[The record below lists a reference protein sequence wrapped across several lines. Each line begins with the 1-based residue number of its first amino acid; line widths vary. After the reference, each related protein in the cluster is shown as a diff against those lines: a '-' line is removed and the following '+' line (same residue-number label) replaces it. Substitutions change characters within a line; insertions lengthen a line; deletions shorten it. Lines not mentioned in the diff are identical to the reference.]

1 MTLHKNAKPAFFH
14 LIFLANLFS
23 KDVGPWKLKRAP
35 KFQNLGQGLETYYF
49 SNSQTFASGLDLN
62 SQITVSYSQ
71 LVLLYLLICCLRIGY
86 DKVFKRDK
94 RRKTSQF

>member
-1 MTLHKNAKPAFFH
+1 MILPYFDFVA
-14 LIFLANLFS
+14 
-23 KDVGPWKLKRAP
+23 
-35 KFQNLGQGLETYYF
+35 GLETYFF
-49 SNSQTFASGLDLN
+49 SNSQTFASGLNLN

-94 RRKTSQF
+94 RRKALQF